1 MTTRCIHSK
10 KVRFAPK
17 KEVKCVAKQKLQ
29 LTANGTMESK
39 WKKCALCLHRAR
51 EFVEHPLFTFT
62 GVFCAIQHVD
72 TKSFPVGSSTV
83 VYGQNTDGNSTV
95 DALWHTNLIDQ
106 PTRRHTFY
114 SPFDPMSRAIM
125 DNITSATSYIL
136 TRSCKQLISISQS
149 KTVATANACTGIE
162 QVARSEQFGYA
173 VNWVTRVNLVNTF
186 LPSFYY
192 HFFSLFPFSRCSD
205 DQIKFYFLIFPRAP
219 PFLHVLVITQR
230 CCSYTWFFF
239 SSAFWLL

>member
-1 MTTRCIHSK
+1 MLQNKNCIDSK
-10 KVRFAPK
+10 RNDVNLSEKVCSLLASSTGICWAS
-17 KEVKCVAKQKLQ
+17 VV
-29 LTANGTMESK
+29 
-39 WKKCALCLHRAR
+39 HIY
-51 EFVEHPLFTFT
+51 

-192 HFFSLFPFSRCSD
+192 HFFSLFPFSRCFD

-230 CCSYTWFFF
+230 CCRNTWVFFYPLSDCCNKHF
-239 SSAFWLL
+239 RQSVFNPALNVR

>member
-1 MTTRCIHSK
+1 M
-10 KVRFAPK
+10 
-17 KEVKCVAKQKLQ
+17 
-29 LTANGTMESK
+29 
-39 WKKCALCLHRAR
+39 
-51 EFVEHPLFTFT
+51 
-62 GVFCAIQHVD
+62 
-72 TKSFPVGSSTV
+72 
-83 VYGQNTDGNSTV
+83 VYGQNTDGNSRV

-149 KTVATANACTGIE
+149 KTVATVNACTGIE

-192 HFFSLFPFSRCSD
+192 HFFPCSLSLAASMIKLNFIFSYFHAHRR
-205 DQIKFYFLIFPRAP
+205 FY
-219 PFLHVLVITQR
+219 T
-230 CCSYTWFFF
+230 
-239 SSAFWLL
+239 FW

>member
-1 MTTRCIHSK
+1 MCCTTK
-10 KVRFAPK
+10 TA
-17 KEVKCVAKQKLQ
+17 

-149 KTVATANACTGIE
+149 KTVATVNACTGIE
-162 QVARSEQFGYA
+162 QLMLLIRATAKWTVWLCGKLGYQ
-173 VNWVTRVNLVNTF
+173 
-186 LPSFYY
+186 SK
-192 HFFSLFPFSRCSD
+192 SC
-205 DQIKFYFLIFPRAP
+205 
-219 PFLHVLVITQR
+219 
-230 CCSYTWFFF
+230 
-239 SSAFWLL
+239 